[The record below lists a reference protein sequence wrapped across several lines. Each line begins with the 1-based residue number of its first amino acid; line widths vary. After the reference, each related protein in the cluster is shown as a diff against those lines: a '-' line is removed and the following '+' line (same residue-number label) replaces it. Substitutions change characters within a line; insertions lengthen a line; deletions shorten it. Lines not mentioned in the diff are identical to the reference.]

1 MVIRSPSPY
10 MREEIMNKEVTIKIN
25 EKGWEMLVKVGGNL
39 YEEKGVMQKL
49 NDALN
54 VKGVLDEDAE
64 WMSDPLFQI
73 LSENFFAIR

>member
-1 MVIRSPSPY
+1 
-10 MREEIMNKEVTIKIN
+10 MNKEVIIKIN
-25 EKGWEMLVKVGGNL
+25 EKGWEMLVQVGGNL

-64 WMSDPLFQI
+64 WMSDSLFNV
-73 LSENFFAIR
+73 LNENFFCYQIANALIKS

>member
-1 MVIRSPSPY
+1 
-10 MREEIMNKEVTIKIN
+10 MNKEVIIKIN
-25 EKGWEMLVKVGGNL
+25 EQGWEMLVQVGGNL

-64 WMSDPLFQI
+64 WMSDSLFQI
-73 LSENFFAIR
+73 LSENFFCYQVANALIKS